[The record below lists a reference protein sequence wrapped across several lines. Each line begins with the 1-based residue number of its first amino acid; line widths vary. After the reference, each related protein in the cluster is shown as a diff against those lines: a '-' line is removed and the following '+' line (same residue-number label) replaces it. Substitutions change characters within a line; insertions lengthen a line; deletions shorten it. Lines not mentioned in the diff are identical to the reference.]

1 MCPQVMKDGRSDGA
15 GSDVGYL
22 VGDLWGVLD
31 ASAAN
36 GSMRG
41 PRLRKKLEPRR

>member
-1 MCPQVMKDGRSDGA
+1 MCPQVMKDGCSDGT